1 MRARGC
7 GGCLLRIIVCVLAAG
22 FIWQLFGADFEP
34 YAKKAERLVY
44 PVSYDEAIL
53 ASSERHNVDPL
64 LVCAV
69 IKCESN
75 WDPSVSSGVGAC
87 GLMQLMPETAE
98 ELIRQGYVDGSVYS
112 ADALYDPETNI
123 EFGCAYLELARHE
136 LGSTDEVIASYN
148 AGIGK
153 VKEWL
158 ASGTGSISELS
169 QEYPETATYLK
180 KVQNAYERYRALY
193 TEGLAAKA

>member
-34 YAKKAERLVY
+34 YVKKAERLAY
-44 PVSYDEAIL
+44 PVSYDEAI
-53 ASSERHNVDPL
+53 

>member
-1 MRARGC
+1 MRAHGC
-7 GGCLLRIIVCVLAAG
+7 GGCLLRIIVLVLAAG
-22 FIWQLFGADFEP
+22 FIWQLFGSDLEP
-34 YAKKAERLVY
+34 YAKKAERIAY
-44 PVSYDEAIL
+44 PVSYSEAIL
-53 ASSERHNVDPL
+53 ASSSRHNVDPL

-75 WDPSVSSGVGAC
+75 WDPTVSSAAGAE
-87 GLMQLMPETAE
+87 GLMQLMPDTAE

-112 ADALYDPETNI
+112 AGRLYDPETNI
-123 EFGCAYLELARHE
+123 EFGCAYLQLARNE
-136 LGSTDEVIASYN
+136 LSDTDEVIASYN

-153 VKEWL
+153 MKEWL
-158 ASGTGSISELS
+158 ANGSGSISELS

-180 KVQNAYERYRALY
+180 KVQNAYRRYQALY